1 MSDRL
6 LRDIH
11 NFIMRNFSRPPKK
24 PAHGFDSGE
33 DVVPIP
39 EEKGKRLNWNVDYFA
54 SIPISQLKP
63 EDVIVFRISD
73 DMDLSV
79 IDLARAKAE
88 LQRKAESYG
97 IKNKVMVLYKVDIG
111 VVQPDKELTNEGNE
125 SKANGS

>member
-1 MSDRL
+1 MSDKI
-6 LRDIH
+6 LRGIH
-11 NFIMRNFSRPPKK
+11 NFVMRHFSRPPKK

-33 DVVPIP
+33 EVITIP

-54 SIPISQLKP
+54 SIPISELKP

-97 IKNKVMVLYKVDIG
+97 IKNKVMVLYKVDVG
-111 VVQPDKELTNEGNE
+111 VITPDKEIENERTQG
-125 SKANGS
+125 